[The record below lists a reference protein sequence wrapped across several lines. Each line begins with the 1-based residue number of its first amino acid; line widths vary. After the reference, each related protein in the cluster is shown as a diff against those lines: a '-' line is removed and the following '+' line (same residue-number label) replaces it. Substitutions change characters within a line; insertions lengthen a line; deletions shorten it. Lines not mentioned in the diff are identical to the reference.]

1 MVEDGVTGRAR
12 RAAGGSPGG
21 TVIIAYDIAAPRL
34 KADNNRPP
42 AIIWQPPYS
51 SQSVAMADSRI
62 NTQIDQHQVGPSLR
76 ILVNGDVIPKFHQSA
91 VSAYRDV

>member
-1 MVEDGVTGRAR
+1 MVEDGVTGPAR

-21 TVIIAYDIAAPRL
+21 TVIVAYDIAAPHL

-62 NTQIDQHQVGPSLR
+62 QHPNWPTPSRTVPANPCEWLCYTK
-76 ILVNGDVIPKFHQSA
+76 ISSIGSICIP
-91 VSAYRDV
+91 